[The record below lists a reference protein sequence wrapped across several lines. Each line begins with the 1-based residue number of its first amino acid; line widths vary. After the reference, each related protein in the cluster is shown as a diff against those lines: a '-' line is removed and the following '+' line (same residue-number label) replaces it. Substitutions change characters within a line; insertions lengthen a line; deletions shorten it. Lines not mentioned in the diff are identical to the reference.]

1 MRVAVTRRAGRPAA
15 GGMTVIRGGA
25 VTLAEA
31 ADAFLSSPWVA
42 SANTRRA
49 YAAVIDR
56 LIAELG
62 TADRLTFR
70 VVPIDI
76 LVSVNRMIWRV
87 QI

>member
-1 MRVAVTRRAGRPAA
+1 
-15 GGMTVIRGGA
+15 MTVIRGGA

-62 TADRLTFR
+62 TADRPTFR
-70 VVPIDI
+70 VVPTDI
-76 LVSVNRMIWRV
+76 LVSVNRMIGRV